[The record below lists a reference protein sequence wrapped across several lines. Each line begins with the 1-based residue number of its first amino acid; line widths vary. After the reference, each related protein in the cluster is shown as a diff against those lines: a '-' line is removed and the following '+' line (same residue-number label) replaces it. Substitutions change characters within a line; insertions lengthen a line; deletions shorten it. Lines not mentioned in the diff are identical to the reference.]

1 MAKVKSAGREN
12 IVWNPGDANPKQL
25 LFYQSRTLYTAYGGA
40 KGGGKTHAVRIKA
53 VGGAL
58 FNPGIKILIMRQ
70 TYPAV
75 ESNHIEPI
83 KRMVPPELASYNGTT
98 HVMTFTNGSIIRF
111 GHWNGDDSKREYN
124 GQEYDWIF
132 IDEATQFS
140 EEAFRFLGGCLRGVN
155 EFPKR
160 MYLTCNP
167 GGVGHRWVKR
177 LFIDRDYK
185 TNCENPEENE
195 NPDDYTMIFATVE
208 DNYHLLQSSPAYL
221 QTLSALPE
229 DVRRAYRYGDWN
241 AVGGN
246 YFKEFKPETHTMK
259 PFKIPAHWLRYRSFD
274 YGLDM
279 FACVWWAVDEDGRC
293 WGYRAYSKEGLIV
306 QDAATEAKNHTL
318 PGEQIAIT
326 YAPPDMWSRQK
337 DTGRTMAEL
346 FMLNGL
352 PIVKSDNNR
361 VQGHMMI
368 KDMMAAIPLR
378 DPYVKSLFPAGEAPD
393 KLPGLMFFDDPTLEN
408 VISNLEDIQTDE
420 KNPNDCATQPHE
432 ITHRVDAVRYFCVSR
447 ILVAEAAKA
456 EPEDEDDN
464 EVVDYDAAMCG
475 GDINENYLM

>member
-1 MAKVKSAGREN
+1 MLFKGVCSTAKVKAEGRKN
-12 IVWNPGDANPKQL
+12 VVWNPGEANPKQL

-98 HVMTFTNGSIIRF
+98 HTMTFTNGSIIRF
-111 GHWNGDDSKREYN
+111 GHWNGEDSEREYN

-140 EEAFRFLGGCLRGVN
+140 EEAFRLLGGCLRGVN
-155 EFPKR
+155 EIPKR

-246 YFKEFKPETHTMK
+246 YFKEFSPETHTMK

-274 YGLDM
+274 YGL
-279 FACVWWAVDEDGRC
+279 
-293 WGYRAYSKEGLIV
+293 
-306 QDAATEAKNHTL
+306 
-318 PGEQIAIT
+318 T
-326 YAPPDMWSRQK
+326 YQ
-337 DTGRTMAEL
+337 
-346 FMLNGL
+346 
-352 PIVKSDNNR
+352 
-361 VQGHMMI
+361 
-368 KDMMAAIPLR
+368 PL
-378 DPYVKSLFPAGEAPD
+378 
-393 KLPGLMFFDDPTLEN
+393 
-408 VISNLEDIQTDE
+408 
-420 KNPNDCATQPHE
+420 
-432 ITHRVDAVRYFCVSR
+432 
-447 ILVAEAAKA
+447 
-456 EPEDEDDN
+456 
-464 EVVDYDAAMCG
+464 
-475 GDINENYLM
+475 